1 MTGKVLPYI
10 VIGLVHSIWPM
21 VAFMAATLT
30 IAILRFRKR
39 LD

>member
-1 MTGKVLPYI
+1 LLRGAALIELLPEIRALAIFMI
-10 VIGLVHSIWPM
+10 V
-21 VAFMAATLT
+21 TLT